1 MWPFS
6 SFVQNR
12 VDFCTRLYPASNE
25 ISTYKLQNR
34 VCVRVVL
41 THVRVPIYVLNLI
54 LSNICIIQMSI
65 NFLCNQ
71 TMQLFCI
78 SVRTFPWNCRS
89 PASYMAYET
98 LNKDVMALK
107 IFAKYRLSGLIFKRY
122 RAGVETKTL
131 PLHCFFFS

>member
-6 SFVQNR
+6 SFVQNC

-78 SVRTFPWNCRS
+78 PIKLQISSQLYGLWNIEQRRDGIENICKIQAFGSHFQALQSRCWNKNV
-89 PASYMAYET
+89 ALT
-98 LNKDVMALK
+98 L
-107 IFAKYRLSGLIFKRY
+107 
-122 RAGVETKTL
+122 
-131 PLHCFFFS
+131 FFFS